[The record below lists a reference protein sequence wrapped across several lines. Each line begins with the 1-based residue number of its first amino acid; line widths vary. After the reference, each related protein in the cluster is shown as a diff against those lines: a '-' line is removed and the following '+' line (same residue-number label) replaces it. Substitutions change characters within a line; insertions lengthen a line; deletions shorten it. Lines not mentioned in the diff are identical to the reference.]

1 MLMELSI
8 RAKHTMLM
16 ELSIRAK
23 HTLLMELSICDPIC
37 MQTLQAAVA
46 EKARLEAAL
55 AAAQDGQELAR
66 QELEQRRAAGINM
79 QAALQQLQTA
89 MQTVVNASGQLT
101 R

>member
-1 MLMELSI
+1 
-8 RAKHTMLM
+8 
-16 ELSIRAK
+16 
-23 HTLLMELSICDPIC
+23 

-46 EKARLEAAL
+46 EKARLEAEL
-55 AAAQDGQELAR
+55 AKAQDGQEQAR
-66 QELEQRRAAGINM
+66 RELEQRRAAGINM